1 MSGLA
6 ARIKVWD
13 RLIRLLHWAL
23 AAAVVIAWTST
34 LGLGFFKAHEPAGYI
49 ALAVV
54 AIRVIWGFC
63 GSHYARFSQFVCGK
77 REVLHYAGQLQA
89 GNEPRYIG
97 HNPLG
102 GWMVLLLLGLVA
114 SLGLTGCLYTTDYF
128 WGMAW
133 LDWLHQALA
142 WALLVFVALHLTGVI
157 FTSLRHGENL
167 VLAMFSGR
175 KSAPGSGNTVS
186 W

>member
-1 MSGLA
+1 MSGLTA
-6 ARIKVWD
+6 PIKVWD
-13 RLIRLLHWAL
+13 RLIRLLHLVLVAS
-23 AAAVVIAWTST
+23 VVVAWSST
-34 LGLGFFKAHEPAGYI
+34 LGQGFVKAHEPAGYI

-77 REVLHYAGQLQA
+77 GEVLHYADQLRT
-89 GNEPRYIG
+89 GKEPRYIG

-114 SLGLTGCLYTTDYF
+114 SLGLTGWLYTTDYF

-133 LDWLHQALA
+133 LDTLHHALA
-142 WALLVFVALHLTGVI
+142 WALLVLIALHLAGVA
-157 FTSLRHGENL
+157 FTSLRHRENL
-167 VLAMFSGR
+167 VAAMFSGR
-175 KSAPGSGNTVS
+175 KPAPDPGDSV
-186 W
+186 